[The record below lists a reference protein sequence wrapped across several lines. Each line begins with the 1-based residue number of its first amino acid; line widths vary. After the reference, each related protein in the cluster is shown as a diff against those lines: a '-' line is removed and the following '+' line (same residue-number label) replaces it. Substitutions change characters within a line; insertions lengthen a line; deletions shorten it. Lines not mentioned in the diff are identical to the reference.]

1 MLTILIRLI
10 YLTGFINSYAELL
23 YPSQHQNDHDVFV
36 DLEAAYKNMTANPRR
51 LILEI
56 EINNVCFNI

>member
-10 YLTGFINSYAELL
+10 YLTRFINSYPELL
-23 YPSQHQNDHDVFV
+23 YPSQHQNDDDVFA

-51 LILEI
+51 LILR
-56 EINNVCFNI
+56 N

>member
-23 YPSQHQNDHDVFV
+23 SPSQHQN

-51 LILEI
+51 LIPEI

>member
-10 YLTGFINSYAELL
+10 YLTGFTNSYAELL
-23 YPSQHQNDHDVFV
+23 YPSQHQNDHDV
-36 DLEAAYKNMTANPRR
+36 DLEATYKNMTTNPRR
-51 LILEI
+51 LIPEI

>member
-10 YLTGFINSYAELL
+10 CLTGFIDSYAELL
-23 YPSQHQNDHDVFV
+23 SPSQHRNDHDVFV

-51 LILEI
+51 LIPG
-56 EINNVCFNI
+56 N

>member
-23 YPSQHQNDHDVFV
+23 YLSQHQNDHDVFV
-36 DLEAAYKNMTANPRR
+36 DLEAA
-51 LILEI
+51 LEI
-56 EINNVCFNI
+56 EHSLGITLVVS